1 MNIKILLVDDHKI
14 MRDGLSS
21 LFSDAEDIDVVA
33 EASGG
38 GEAVEK
44 ALEHSPDVVVM
55 DLTLPDMGGIEA
67 TRRIMAKKPETKV
80 LVLSMLMDRNCV
92 LESLEAG
99 ARGYLAKDCAA
110 EELVA
115 AIRAVYAGKP
125 YFCAGA
131 TEIMIKGFTP
141 STAAVQISPALTKR
155 ELEVLKLTA
164 EGSNTKEIA
173 FELGVSIKMIEIH
186 RMNIR
191 KKLGLKS
198 IAQLTTYAARIGL
211 ISIE

>member
-1 MNIKILLVDDHKI
+1 MNIQVLLVDDHKI
-14 MRDGLSS
+14 MRDGLVS
-21 LFSDAEDIDVVA
+21 LLGCAEDIDVVA

-38 GEAVEK
+38 REAVEK
-44 ALEHSPDVVVM
+44 ALEHSPHVVVM

-67 TRRIMAKKPETKV
+67 TRRIMAKNPRIRV

-92 LESLEAG
+92 LESLDAG

-110 EELVA
+110 EELVE
-115 AIRAVYAGKP
+115 AIRTVFAGKP

-131 TEIMIKGFTP
+131 TEIMIKGFAP
-141 STAAVQISPALTKR
+141 GSSHQIAPALTKR
-155 ELEVLKLTA
+155 EQEVLKLTA
-164 EGSNTKEIA
+164 EGNNTKEIA
-173 FELGVSIKMIEIH
+173 FTLGVSIKMIEIH

-198 IAQLTTYAARIGL
+198 IAQLTTYAVRIGL
-211 ISIE
+211 ISID